1 MLGLQLFHSANEKDE
16 SEFPYRKSHGH
27 SFRQYEV
34 TNTGNMTH
42 DLSSSSCLSQ
52 RCDLSVLLM
61 PSVTSW
67 VLNIKGFF
75 FFQILDSELFELMH
89 QNGDY
94 THFYFCYRWFL
105 LDFKRGEVSFRHW
118 NGACVLSNTVR
129 MLYLRLYLHWL
140 TSCVSGVSVSEL
152 LYEDVFAV
160 WEVIWVAPH
169 ISSKH
174 FVLFIALALVEV
186 YRDIILDNN
195 MDFTDIIKFFNGE
208 STEQRTPLKLKWLFS
223 DFPNTLPAFHRLNKM
238 NSSTPNTHHWLS
250 HLPPLAT
257 VQK

>member
-16 SEFPYRKSHGH
+16 SEFPYRRSHGH

-67 VLNIKGFF
+67 VLHIKGIFLFSFF
-75 FFQILDSELFELMH
+75 FTDPWLRVVWAHASEWRLH
-89 QNGDY
+89 P
-94 THFYFCYRWFL
+94 FL
-105 LDFKRGEVSFRHW
+105 LLLPLVSPGLQKRWGLFQKLKWSL
-118 NGACVLSNTVR
+118 CVIKHSEDAASQSVPSLLNF
-129 MLYLRLYLHWL
+129 L
-140 TSCVSGVSVSEL
+140 CCVSVSEL

-160 WEVIWVAPH
+160 WEVIWVAPR

-208 STEQRTPLKLKWLFS
+208 STE
-223 DFPNTLPAFHRLNKM
+223 
-238 NSSTPNTHHWLS
+238 
-250 HLPPLAT
+250 
-257 VQK
+257 